1 MSIAEYRAEPKSKR
15 GEQEMKRLVI
25 TLAIGLLITSLAIP
39 VFARGRGW
47 GMGGRMGGFWGG
59 GPGSCG
65 QPDRGYGSHDPEER
79 NTQDQREE
87 AFYRDTGEIRNQIPT
102 KSAELDTLLN
112 SPNPDLEKA
121 RSLQKE
127 ISELQAKMDEKR
139 LNHELEERK
148 RNPEARS
155 GRRYGWGSGPHMRG
169 FGSMG
174 GYGPGMGWTH

>member
-1 MSIAEYRAEPKSKR
+1 MPIAEYRAKQKSKR
-15 GEQEMKRLVI
+15 GEQEMKKLVI

-47 GMGGRMGGFWGG
+47 GMGGHMGGFWGGGG

-65 QPDRGYGSHDPEER
+65 QYDRGYGYQNPEER
-79 NTQDQREE
+79 NPQDQRDE
-87 AFYRDTGEIRNQIPT
+87 AFYRDTSEIRNQIRT
-102 KSAELDTLLN
+102 KSAELDALLN

-155 GRRYGWGSGPHMRG
+155 GRGYGWG
-169 FGSMG
+169 
-174 GYGPGMGWTH
+174 YGQGRNWY

>member
-1 MSIAEYRAEPKSKR
+1 MPIAEYRAEPKSKR
-15 GEQEMKRLVI
+15 GEQEMKKLGI
-25 TLAIGLLITSLAIP
+25 ILAMGVLIPTLAIP
-39 VFARGRGW
+39 VFARGRG
-47 GMGGRMGGFWGG
+47 MGGHMGGFWGG

-65 QPDRGYGSHDPEER
+65 QYDRGYGYQNPEER
-79 NTQDQREE
+79 SRQDQRDE
-87 AFYRDTGEIRNQIPT
+87 AFYRDTAEIREQIRT
-102 KSAELDTLLN
+102 KSAELDALLN

-155 GRRYGWGSGPHMRG
+155 GW
-169 FGSMG
+169 
-174 GYGPGMGWTH
+174 GYGQGRNGY